1 MGVVQ
6 LGSNQHSHKDN
17 QVDMYLQDE
26 FYKHDPRIVKQ
37 LEKLYKKILPIAE
50 EMNIELRMV
59 EDCNQTTIMFV
70 PLVEIIEEKQL
81 TFL

>member
-1 MGVVQ
+1 MPT
-6 LGSNQHSHKDN
+6 KK
-17 QVDMYLQDE
+17 VDMYLQDE
-26 FYKHDPRIVKQ
+26 FHKHDPRIVKQ
-37 LEKLYKKILPIAE
+37 LEELYEKILPIAE